1 MSSWRILTL
10 TDFNSFKTGNYNVRV
25 TLANHSPV
33 AFLWQ
38 EYNVKSTVQSTEVAR
53 ENPLNPYP

>member
-38 EYNVKSTVQSTEVAR
+38 EYNVKSTHIETQG
-53 ENPLNPYP
+53 LK